1 MGRTAVS
8 QVELLE
14 DEPVDDEPRPRSRWR
29 RWWPLPIVVALLA
42 LGTQAGLDARQR
54 AHDERIAALP
64 GTLAPV
70 GDALSVRWKVPDD
83 DAMVVSAGFEVD
95 GAYVGVRNEIDG
107 TSEAVALDAGT
118 GLARWST
125 PLGDR
130 GETPGAPIDAGNFTL
145 GALRSPYCVPGST
158 GAAPVLACLV
168 DSRRGLVV
176 LDATDGT
183 VLRRED
189 LPTRADLLA
198 VDGGTTYVARSVGTE
213 CELTA
218 LDATAVRWTAT
229 VACGGRPEI
238 VAAGGLVA
246 VGSTREH
253 VTVLGSSGD
262 VLEEADDA
270 AAAALGDAI
279 VLYDFAGDGTGA
291 SRLLRKDAA
300 PVDVDGIVM
309 VPRVDDGSAP
319 NLVVTV
325 GTTTRGYDGRTGER
339 LWETADP
346 LSGIYLLR
354 DGHVVGSSGQDVLVS
369 IDARTGAVHHRAA
382 LHPDTL
388 PLSPVTDGPTYLT
401 ILRGAPSDA
410 PRLVAVDA
418 DGDDRTWD
426 VRLPGGLL
434 GLSQLGRHL
443 VGSDRGGTLMV
454 LG

>member
-14 DEPVDDEPRPRSRWR
+14 DEPVDDEPCSRSRWR

-42 LGTQAGLDARQR
+42 VGTQAGLDARQR

-83 DAMVVSAGFEVD
+83 DYTVVSAGYEVD
-95 GAYVGVRNEIDG
+95 GAYVGVRHEVD
-107 TSEAVALDAGT
+107 EAYAAVALDVGT

-130 GETPGAPIDAGNFTL
+130 GETAGAPIDAGNFTVTPA
-145 GALRSPYCVPGST
+145 GGPSCVPGSL
-158 GAAPVLACLV
+158 GDSPVLACLV

-176 LDATDGT
+176 LDATDGA

-198 VDGGTTYVARSVGTE
+198 AAGDTTYLARSVGTE
-213 CELTA
+213 CEVTA
-218 LDATAVRWTAT
+218 LDSSSVLWTTT

-246 VGSTREH
+246 LGSTREH
-253 VTVLGSSGD
+253 VTVLGRSGD
-262 VLEEADDA
+262 VLDEADDA

-279 VLYDFAGDGTGA
+279 VLNDFAGDGTGT
-291 SRLLRKDAA
+291 SRLLREDAE

-325 GTTTRGYDGRTGER
+325 DTATRGYDGRTGER
-339 LWETADP
+339 LWETPDP

-382 LHPDTL
+382 LHPDDL

-401 ILRGAPSDA
+401 IVRGAPSDA

-443 VGSDRGGTLMV
+443 VGTYRGGTLLV

>member
-14 DEPVDDEPRPRSRWR
+14 DEPVDDGPRPRSRWR
-29 RWWPLPIVVALLA
+29 RWWPLPVVVALLA
-42 LGTQAGLDARQR
+42 VGAQAGLDARQR

-70 GDALSVRWKVPDD
+70 GEALTVRWTVADD
-83 DAMVVSAGFEVD
+83 DYAVVSAGYEVD
-95 GAYVGVRNEIDG
+95 GAYVGVRRAVDG
-107 TSEAVALDAGT
+107 SFAAVALDAGT

-125 PLGDR
+125 GLGPR
-130 GETPGAPIDAGNFTL
+130 GEREGAPIDAGNVTVGL
-145 GALRSPYCVPGST
+145 VGSPYCVPGVT
-158 GAAPVLACLV
+158 PDAPVLACLV
-168 DSRRGLVV
+168 DSRRGLVI

-183 VLRRED
+183 VVRRED
-189 LPTRADLLA
+189 LPSAADLVA
-198 VDGGTTYVARSVGTE
+198 VDGGTTYLARSTGTD
-213 CELTA
+213 CEVTA
-218 LDATAVRWTAT
+218 LGETAALWTTTA
-229 VACGGRPEI
+229 ACGGRPEI

-253 VTVLGSSGD
+253 VSVLTASGE
-262 VLEEADDA
+262 VLESTDDGA
-270 AAAALGDAI
+270 AAAVGDTL
-279 VLYDFAGDGTGA
+279 VLYDLAGDGSGV
-291 SRLLRKDAA
+291 SRLLRTGAE

-319 NLVVTV
+319 DLVVTV
-325 GTTTRGYDGRTGER
+325 DRTTRGFDARTGKQ
-339 LWETADP
+339 LWESPDP

-354 DGHVVGSSGQDVLVS
+354 DGDVVGSSGQDVLVS
-369 IDARTGAVHHRAA
+369 IDGRTGAVHHRAA
-382 LHPDTL
+382 LLPDTL

-401 ILRGAPSDA
+401 ILRGAPSDS
-410 PRLVAVDA
+410 PRLVAVSA
-418 DGDDRTWD
+418 DGDDRSWD

-443 VGSDRGGTLMV
+443 VGSDRDGTLLV